1 MCELLVLYF
10 VRWIVCLLC
19 FFFSSRRRHTRC
31 ALVTGVQTCALPI
44 YHRQVAL
51 AAQLAAQRETTD
63 VRQADVEDRQVMH
76 ALARRTQRLLPGQAV
91 ARLEPLRAQRV
102 EHGVGDGGF
111 VFDEEDGGHGP
122 GRDWEFGNGGSA
134 KRSASAPV
142 AGDDELGG
150 RP

>member
-1 MCELLVLYF
+1 
-10 VRWIVCLLC
+10 
-19 FFFSSRRRHTRC
+19 
-31 ALVTGVQTCALPI
+31 
-44 YHRQVAL
+44 
-51 AAQLAAQRETTD
+51 
-63 VRQADVEDRQVMH
+63 MH

-122 GRDWEFGNGGSA
+122 GRDWAFGIGDSA

-142 AGDDELGG
+142 AGDRSEEHTSELQYLM
-150 RP
+150 RISYAVFCLKKKK